1 MNHCS
6 HPYILFENMEIP
18 FSDVADLHISI
29 WVPNGPF
36 PSEPA
41 NVEAELRDQ
50 FINLQNDD

>member
-36 PSEPA
+36 SSEPA